1 MKKKIIIAAISL
13 VMLVGCNEVPEDVK
27 SRAEEQ
33 WRPIPEEH
41 KELIQYIPL
50 GEMQADIDKALTD
63 TYANFD
69 LREGIK
75 VRLPDQLRQCDFAQ
89 VDGFASN
96 AEKVLDAFIDSSDR
110 KGIAIETY
118 EQEAVL
124 DNPHTKTT
132 CRGFRD
138 EDGKRQFIVWE
149 NGFVSMFRGAM
160 FDLQLSSPETIKIY
174 HVDRGDDLSDSYK
187 LDKETLTVKEA
198 VDKAQKWIDERYAQ
212 FEKDYQIRIHTVK
225 VDQYT
230 EKTEDGSEIVLA
242 NELIFL
248 ALKEY
253 KGVMLDFSGQKTSRE
268 KNEKITKI
276 DRSINDLELR
286 MITDSSIEM
295 VTNGSG
301 MITPSETGVIDKG
314 VSVSSALQYIENT
327 FTNFNEKPKIVDIQ
341 LKYTLSPEYDKETQA
356 YNAPGNKLKGRLVW
370 EFTLGLPESVQ
381 KEYRNKRL
389 DYSDFGRYVIIDVQN
404 GEMEY
409 EFEY

>member
-198 VDKAQKWIDERYAQ
+198 VDKAQKWIDEPEVSRHGG
-212 FEKDYQIRIHTVK
+212 EVKGDGEQILNGLFPRDSTPCHGQESIDDHEQQHGR
-225 VDQYT
+225 DNAT
-230 EKTEDGSEIVLA
+230 EAVEVEAGHGSAV
-242 NELIFL
+242 
-248 ALKEY
+248 
-253 KGVMLDFSGQKTSRE
+253 GHGGQ
-268 KNEKITKI
+268 
-276 DRSINDLELR
+276 
-286 MITDSSIEM
+286 
-295 VTNGSG
+295 
-301 MITPSETGVIDKG
+301 
-314 VSVSSALQYIENT
+314 Q
-327 FTNFNEKPKIVDIQ
+327 
-341 LKYTLSPEYDKETQA
+341 
-356 YNAPGNKLKGRLVW
+356 KGRDHH
-370 EFTLGLPESVQ
+370 
-381 KEYRNKRL
+381 K
-389 DYSDFGRYVIIDVQN
+389 
-404 GEMEY
+404 
-409 EFEY
+409 